1 MKETDFAKKI
11 TRNLRDC
18 NALVLSVVGNRM
30 QQNSWPDIYVA
41 HVYWSG
47 WIEFKGLKT
56 KLRKD
61 QKVLIEGLQIRG
73 ANAVI
78 VRAPDKIEDAAGALL
93 SRFDPKFPV
102 NLLRVLQELSCKKD

>member
-11 TRNLRDC
+11 TKNLRNC

-41 HVYWSG
+41 HKYWIG
-47 WIEFKGLKT
+47 WIEFKGEKT

-61 QKVLIEGLQIRG
+61 QAMLLEELWKRGVEAYVVRCPNLIESYTGNSLETFCPNTPVELLKVLREM
-73 ANAVI
+73 
-78 VRAPDKIEDAAGALL
+78 
-93 SRFDPKFPV
+93 
-102 NLLRVLQELSCKKD
+102 